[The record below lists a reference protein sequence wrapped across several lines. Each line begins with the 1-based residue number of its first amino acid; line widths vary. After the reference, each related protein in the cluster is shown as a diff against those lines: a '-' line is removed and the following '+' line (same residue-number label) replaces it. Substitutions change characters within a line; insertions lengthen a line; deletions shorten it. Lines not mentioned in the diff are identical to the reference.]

1 MNSMNARHILVIADS
16 CYSGTLTRSA
26 LTRLSAGMTPE
37 ARRHWVLKMI
47 EKRSRTALTSGGLEP
62 VLDSGGGEHSVFARA
77 LLDVL
82 SENMAVLEGQQLYR
96 DVSAR
101 VSYAADS
108 IAVQQ
113 IPEYAPVR
121 FAGHEAGDF
130 FFVPTP

>member
-1 MNSMNARHILVIADS
+1 
-16 CYSGTLTRSA
+16 
-26 LTRLSAGMTPE
+26 
-37 ARRHWVLKMI
+37 MI